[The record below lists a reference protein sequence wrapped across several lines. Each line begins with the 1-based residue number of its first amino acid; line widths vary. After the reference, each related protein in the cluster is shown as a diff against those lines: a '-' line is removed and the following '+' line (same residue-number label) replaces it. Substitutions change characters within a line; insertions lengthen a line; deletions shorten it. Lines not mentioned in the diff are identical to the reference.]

1 MALQTLNPPL
11 RWRPEPSFPINDRTI
26 VDLIP
31 RRWALP
37 QTTISV
43 GACASCQIATGND
56 GFWDPLVG
64 SETALRKVVP
74 KRVDLATLGN
84 LCVDIVLG
92 VPSLPLAPKNERR
105 AYMERL
111 AASPPD
117 KKFWEAG
124 GNCNLAIAASRLGL
138 SCFTV
143 GHVGDEIYGNFLL
156 EVLEDENI
164 NFLGMSKNADQTANV
179 ADYQTLLCWV
189 LVDPFQKHGFCSR
202 ADFSEEPAFIWMTEL
217 TDEIKMAIQQSKIL
231 FCNGYAFDEFF
242 PDLLISALDCAISGG
257 TSVFFDPGPRVKTL
271 SNGTPQEQMA
281 LQQFLRQSDVLLF
294 TSDEVE
300 TLTGIHNPI
309 EAGKALIRE
318 GVRTKW
324 VIIKM
329 GAKGSILIDHSSVSC
344 APSFKINVVDTV
356 GCGDSYSAAI
366 AFGFIHGIPAINTL
380 TLANAVGAATATGCG
395 AGRNVAQLSRVLELL
410 NQSILDEDD
419 KFWNELIGG
428 NSLNNEVLLLSKVS
442 INGHSHCFNRI
453 HISSVVSKLLTI
465 FEAANERGTV
475 SS

>member
-1 MALQTLNPPL
+1 MALRTLNPPWP
-11 RWRPEPSFPINDRTI
+11 RRPEPSFLIDVRTT
-26 VDLIP
+26 LHLPP
-31 RRWALP
+31 RRSAFP
-37 QTTISV
+37 PASVAV
-43 GACASCQIATGND
+43 GACASRQITAGN
-56 GFWDPLVG
+56 GRVWDPVVG
-64 SETALRKVVP
+64 GEARNGVRKS
-74 KRVDLATLGN
+74 VDLTTLGN

-92 VPSLPLAPKNERR
+92 VPSLPPASKEERR

-138 SCFTV
+138 LCLTL

-164 NFLGMSKNADQTANV
+164 NFLGMSKNVDETSSIT
-179 ADYQTLLCWV
+179 DYQTLLCWV
-189 LVDPFQKHGFCSR
+189 LVDPFQKHGFCSF
-202 ADFSEEPAFIWMTEL
+202 ADFSEEPAFSWMTEL
-217 TDEIKMAIQQSKIL
+217 TEEIKIAIQQAKIL

-242 PDLLISALDCAISGG
+242 PDLIISSLDCAISCG

-271 SNGTPQEQMA
+271 SNGTPREQMA

-318 GVRTKW
+318 GARTKW

-329 GAKGSILIDHSSVSC
+329 GAKGSILIDHTTVSC
-344 APSFKINVVDTV
+344 APSFKVNVVDTV
-356 GCGDSYSAAI
+356 GCGDSYTAAI
-366 AFGFIHGIPAINTL
+366 AFGFLHGMPAINTL
-380 TLANAVGAATATGCG
+380 TLANAIGAATATGCG
-395 AGRNVAQLSRVLELL
+395 AGRNVAHLNKVLELL
-410 NQSILDEDD
+410 KQSILNEDD
-419 KFWNELIGG
+419 NFWNKLICG

-442 INGHSHCFNRI
+442 INGHNHGLIRVP
-453 HISSVVSKLLTI
+453 ISSVVPKLLTI
-465 FEAANERGTV
+465 FEGAFKSTV
-475 SS
+475 ST

>member
-37 QTTISV
+37 QATVAV
-43 GACASCQIATGND
+43 GACASCQIATGNG
-56 GFWDPLVG
+56 GFWNPLVG

-164 NFLGMSKNADQTANV
+164 NFLGMSKNADRTANV
-179 ADYQTLLCWV
+179 ADYQTLLCFV

-217 TDEIKMAIQQSKIL
+217 TDEIKMAIRQSKIL

-294 TSDEVE
+294 TSDEV
-300 TLTGIHNPI
+300 
-309 EAGKALIRE
+309 
-318 GVRTKW
+318 
-324 VIIKM
+324 
-329 GAKGSILIDHSSVSC
+329 HSS
-344 APSFKINVVDTV
+344 TM
-356 GCGDSYSAAI
+356 
-366 AFGFIHGIPAINTL
+366 H
-380 TLANAVGAATATGCG
+380 
-395 AGRNVAQLSRVLELL
+395 
-410 NQSILDEDD
+410 
-419 KFWNELIGG
+419 
-428 NSLNNEVLLLSKVS
+428 
-442 INGHSHCFNRI
+442 GHSTKKSADA
-453 HISSVVSKLLTI
+453 ISCI
-465 FEAANERGTV
+465 A
-475 SS
+475 